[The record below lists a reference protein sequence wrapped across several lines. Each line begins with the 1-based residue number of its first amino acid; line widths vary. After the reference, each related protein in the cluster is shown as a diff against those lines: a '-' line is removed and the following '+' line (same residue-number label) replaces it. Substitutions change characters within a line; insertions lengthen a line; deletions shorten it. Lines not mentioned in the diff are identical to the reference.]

1 MEQIEWIIQGAQ
13 YANCNCAWGCPCQFN
28 ALPTYGDC
36 HTLVA
41 MRIDKGRFDDTVLDG
56 LRWVGMYS
64 WPGAIHEGNGTQ
76 QFVIDERADEK
87 QRHALVEI
95 VHGRESDPGATIF
108 QVFATTMTKVLDPL
122 FLPIELAIDV
132 DECRSRVAVPALIE
146 SEGTPMISPFS
157 GEPHRATVS
166 LRSSLSF
173 TQAEFGSGT
182 TKATGAV
189 PLDFEDSYGQFN
201 YVHIDRRGPI
211 RSN

>member
-1 MEQIEWIIQGAQ
+1 MGQIEWTIKGAQ

-36 HTLVA
+36 HALVA
-41 MRIDKGRFDDTVLDG
+41 MRIEEGRFGDTVLDG
-56 LRWVGMYS
+56 LCWVGTYA

-76 QFVIDERADEK
+76 QFIIDESTSDD

-95 VHGRESDPGATIF
+95 VHGRESEPGATIF
-108 QVFATTMTKVLDPL
+108 QVFATTMTNVLEPL
-122 FLPIELAIDV
+122 FLPLELAIDV
-132 DECRSRVAVPALIE
+132 EACQARVAVPGTIA

-157 GEPHRATVS
+157 GEPHRVSVS

-173 TQAEFGSGT
+173 AEAEFGSGT

-189 PLDFEDSYGQFN
+189 PLNFENSYGQFN
-201 YVHIDRRGPI
+201 YVHMNRRGPI
-211 RSN
+211 RSR